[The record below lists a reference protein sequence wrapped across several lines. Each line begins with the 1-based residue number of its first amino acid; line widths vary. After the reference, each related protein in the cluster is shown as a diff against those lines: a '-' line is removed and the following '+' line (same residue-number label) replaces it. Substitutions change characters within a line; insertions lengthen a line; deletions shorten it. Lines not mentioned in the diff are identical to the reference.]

1 MGTKRSNDSPGQE
14 KKLLAPCIYL
24 KNGHLQ
30 KGFKDEEIIS
40 DKPSEYAAGLA
51 LSGADTLIIFDLS
64 EGDKEHEE
72 NLSVIR
78 EITNSTDMPVIG
90 AGNIRKSED
99 VKKLKY
105 AGCTAVALNMAKQT
119 NIDLIE
125 EVSKRF
131 GRECIMACVD
141 VEEEIL
147 GNAELIRKYVS
158 GVILL
163 SDEIADSYKG
173 LKIYCVINGTDPDKA
188 KSLLENECVT
198 GLSGDYVNRNHESL
212 RELKAAL
219 GKAGFLM
226 DIFTPKYAFEDFKT
240 GPDGLVP
247 VVVQDCE
254 TDQVLMV
261 AYMNKEA
268 YEKTVTTGVMTYYS
282 RSRQCLWLKGETSG
296 HFQYV
301 RKLYGDCD
309 MDTILA
315 KVRQIGNACH
325 TGSYSCFFNE
335 ILKKEYST
343 KNPAKILDEVFSV
356 ILDRRDN
363 PREGSYTNYL
373 FEKGIDKI
381 LKKIGEEAT
390 EIVIAA
396 KNPDREEVR
405 YEMADFLYHMMVL
418 MAECNLDWS
427 DITEELARR

>member
-1 MGTKRSNDSPGQE
+1 MGQKKVNDNTKQE
-14 KKLLAPCIYL
+14 IKLLSPCIYI
-24 KNGHLQ
+24 KDGKLQ

-40 DKPSEYAAGLA
+40 DDPVTYALGIALA
-51 LSGADTLIIFDLS
+51 GADALIIFDLS
-64 EGDKEHEE
+64 EGDREHEK
-72 NLSVIR
+72 NLSLIR
-78 EITNSTDMPVIG
+78 EITGRVDMPVIG
-90 AGNIRKSED
+90 AGNIHRSED

-131 GRECIMACVD
+131 GRDCIMACVD

-147 GNAELIRKYVS
+147 SNAELIRRYVS

-163 SDEIADSYKG
+163 SDEIADSYKE
-173 LKIYCVINGTDPDKA
+173 LSIYCVINGTDLEKA
-188 KSLLENECVT
+188 KILLGNECVK
-198 GLSGDYVNRNHESL
+198 GLSGDYVNQNSHRLRDLRQELMES
-212 RELKAAL
+212 
-219 GKAGFLM
+219 GFSM
-226 DIFTPKYAFEDFKT
+226 QVFSCGYAFEDFKT
-240 GPDGLVP
+240 GSDGLIP
-247 VVVQDCE
+247 VVVQDCK

-268 YEKTVTTGVMTYYS
+268 YDRTLATGIMTYYS
-282 RSRQCLWLKGETSG
+282 RSRQSLWVKGETSG
-296 HFQYV
+296 HYQYV
-301 RKLYGDCD
+301 RQLTGDCD

-335 ILKKEYST
+335 IMKKESFE
-343 KNPAKILDEVFSV
+343 KNPARIFEQVFSV
-356 ILDRRDN
+356 ILDRREN
-363 PREGSYTNYL
+363 PKEGSYTNYL
-373 FEKGIDKI
+373 FDKGIDKI

-396 KNPDREEVR
+396 KNPDKQEVR
-405 YEMADFLYHMMVL
+405 YEIADFLYHMMVL
-418 MAECNLDWS
+418 MAECDLDWN

>member
-1 MGTKRSNDSPGQE
+1 MSQKRSNDGRAQE
-14 KKLLAPCIYL
+14 KKLLVPCIYL

-40 DKPSEYAAGLA
+40 DKPSEYAVRLA
-51 LSGADTLIIFDLS
+51 FSGADALMIFDLS
-64 EGDKEHEE
+64 EGDREHDE
-72 NLSVIR
+72 NLSLIR
-78 EITNSTDMPVIG
+78 EITNTVDLPVIG
-90 AGNIRKSED
+90 AGNIRRSED

-105 AGCTAVALNMAKQT
+105 AGCTAVAMNMAKQT

-131 GRECIMACVD
+131 GKESIMACVD

-147 GNAELIRKYVS
+147 GNAELIRKCVS

-173 LKIYCVINGTDPDKA
+173 LKIYCVINGTDPERAKA
-188 KSLLENECVT
+188 LLENECVK
-198 GLSGDYVNRNHESL
+198 GLSGDYVNRNSDRL
-212 RELKAAL
+212 RELKAELDAS
-219 GKAGFLM
+219 GISM
-226 DIFTPKYAFEDFKT
+226 DMIEPKHAFEDFKT

-268 YEKTVTTGVMTYYS
+268 YEKTVATGIMTYFS
-282 RSRQCLWLKGETSG
+282 RSRQSLWVKGETSG
-296 HFQYV
+296 HYQYV
-301 RKLYGDCD
+301 RQLSADCD

-315 KVRQIGNACH
+315 RVRQIGNACH

-343 KNPAKILDEVFSV
+343 KNPAKIFDEVFSV

-363 PREGSYTNYL
+363 PKEGSYTNYL
-373 FEKGIDKI
+373 FDKGMDKI

-405 YEMADFLYHMMVL
+405 YEIADFLYHMMVL
-418 MAECNLDWS
+418 MAECSLDWN